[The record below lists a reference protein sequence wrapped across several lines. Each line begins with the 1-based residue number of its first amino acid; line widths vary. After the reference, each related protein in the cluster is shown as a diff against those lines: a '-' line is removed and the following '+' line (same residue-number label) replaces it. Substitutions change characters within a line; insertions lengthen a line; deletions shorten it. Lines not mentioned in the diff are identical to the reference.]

1 MPQRLR
7 VETNG
12 RESLAVSLIAPGPFS
27 LAVPLALDG
36 PAVTGRWEVVLRA
49 ERTFCPRDHGLSAD
63 DRHLGVQ
70 ILCVRVRTRDGRH
83 IAKSFGVPSGL
94 ESAS

>member
-12 RESLAVSLIAPGPFS
+12 REALDVSLTAPGPFS
-27 LAVPLALDG
+27 LAVPLAPNR
-36 PAVTGRWEVVLRA
+36 PALTGRWEVVLLA

-63 DRHLGVQ
+63 DRDLGVQ
-70 ILCVRVRTRDGRH
+70 ILSVRVKTRDGRH
-83 IAKSFGVPSGL
+83 ITKTLGAPSGL